1 MFSMIPQD
9 AEIKLV
15 GIHVAHD
22 DASGARSLTLP
33 ARSLI
38 IDAYAVCT
46 ETAEGSPDMGFGTAV
61 DPDGLFSG
69 LGGVNIA
76 DTVGDVIEDTIE
88 YKGRGEFIVN
98 TNNEADLKIKATKFN
113 PAATV
118 YLNSQVSAGTAG
130 EWDLYILYV
139 VLPVIE

>member
-46 ETAEGSPDMGFGTAV
+46 ETAAGSPDMGFGTTG

-76 DTVGDVIEDTIE
+76 DTVGSVLEDTIE
-88 YKGRGEFIVN
+88 YNGRGDFIVN
-98 TNNEADLKIKATKFN
+98 TDNEADLKIKATKFN